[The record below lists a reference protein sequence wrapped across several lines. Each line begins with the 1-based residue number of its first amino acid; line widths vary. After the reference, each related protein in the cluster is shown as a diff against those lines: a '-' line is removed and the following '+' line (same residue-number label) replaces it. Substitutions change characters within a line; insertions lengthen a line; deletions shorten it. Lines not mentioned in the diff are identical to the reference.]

1 MAGVEEWA
9 VEQLRFA
16 SAYLAREVGAERRRV
31 KLQWWSVPNGH
42 RRAGA
47 GRVTVL
53 WSMARGNAFADHD
66 THVALYAGDAPVG
79 ASPFLVFV
87 AQEGGGLVEARGRA
101 TGTLAGTADPGGAL
115 VVETSRGPVLP
126 ASVPAPPGDD
136 APDWSEADA
145 AEPSAESRRPVSR
158 WRRSARRRA

>member
-1 MAGVEEWA
+1 VAGIEEWA
-9 VEQLRFA
+9 VEQLRFS
-16 SAYLAREVGAERRRV
+16 SAYLGREVGAERRRV

-47 GRVTVL
+47 GKVTLL

-79 ASPFLVFV
+79 APPFLVFV
-87 AQEGGGLVEARGRA
+87 VQEGSGLIGAKGRA
-101 TGTLAGTADPGGAL
+101 TGTVAGTAEPGGAL

-126 ASVPAPPGDD
+126 ASVPAPPGEE
-136 APDWSEADA
+136 APGWSEAD
-145 AEPSAESRRPVSR
+145 PR
-158 WRRSARRRA
+158 